1 LITVKEIR
9 NKKDQQKAQEIRHE
23 VFVIGQKVPAEL
35 EVDEFESDAIHY
47 LAFLNNNPV
56 GAARWRITD
65 EGVKLERFAVLNEFR
80 GRGIGSAMVEKILS
94 DIKRDPEA
102 GNKEIYLH
110 AQLDAIPLYRK
121 FGFVKYGNMFDE
133 AGLMH
138 YAMKLPR

>member
-1 LITVKEIR
+1 MITVKEIK
-9 NKKDQQKAQEIRHE
+9 NKKDQKKAQEIRHE
-23 VFVIGQKVPAEL
+23 VFVIGQNVPADL

-65 EGVKLERFAVLNEFR
+65 DGVKLERFAVLNEFR

-102 GNKEIYLH
+102 GNMEIYLH
-110 AQLDAIPLYRK
+110 AQMNAIPLYRK
-121 FGFVKYGNMFDE
+121 FGFVKFGNMFDE

-138 YAMKLPR
+138 YAMRLP

>member
-1 LITVKEIR
+1 MITVKEIR
-9 NKKDQQKAQEIRHE
+9 NKKDQKKAQEIRHE
-23 VFVIGQKVPAEL
+23 VFVIGQNVPAEL

-56 GAARWRITD
+56 GAARWRITE

-80 GRGIGSAMVEKILS
+80 GRGIGSAMVEKILA

-102 GNKEIYLH
+102 GTKEIYLH

-121 FGFVKYGNMFDE
+121 YGFVKYGNMFDE

-138 YAMKLPR
+138 YAMRLPQ

>member
-1 LITVKEIR
+1 MITVKEIR
-9 NKKDQQKAQEIRHE
+9 NKKDQIKAQEIRHE
-23 VFVIGQKVPAEL
+23 VFVIGQNVPAEL
-35 EVDEFESDAIHY
+35 EVDEYESDAIHY

-56 GAARWRITD
+56 GAARWRIT
-65 EGVKLERFAVLNEFR
+65 EQGVKLERFAVLNEFR

-110 AQLDAIPLYRK
+110 AQMDAIPLYRK

-138 YAMKLPR
+138 YAMKLPQ

>member
-1 LITVKEIR
+1 LITVKEIK
-9 NKKDQQKAQEIRHE
+9 NKNDQKKAQDIRHE
-23 VFVIGQKVPAEL
+23 VFVMGQNVPAEL
-35 EVDEFESDAIHY
+35 EVDEFENEAIHY
-47 LAFLNNNPV
+47 LAFLNNTPV
-56 GAARWRITD
+56 GAARWRITND
-65 EGVKLERFAVLNEFR
+65 GVKLERFAVLNEFR

-102 GNKEIYLH
+102 GDMEIYLH
-110 AQLDAIPLYRK
+110 AQIDAIPLYRK

>member
-1 LITVKEIR
+1 MITVKEIK
-9 NKKDQQKAQEIRHE
+9 NKKDQEKAQEIRQE
-23 VFVIGQKVPAEL
+23 VFVIGQNVPAEL
-35 EVDEFESDAIHY
+35 EVDEYESDAIHY

-56 GAARWRITD
+56 GAARWRIT
-65 EGVKLERFAVLNEFR
+65 EQGVKLERFAVLNEFR

-102 GNKEIYLH
+102 GDKEIYLH
-110 AQLDAIPLYRK
+110 AQMDAIPLYRK

-138 YAMKLPR
+138 YAMRLP

>member
-1 LITVKEIR
+1 MITVKEIK
-9 NKKDQQKAQEIRHE
+9 NKKDQEKAQEIRYE
-23 VFVIGQKVPAEL
+23 VFVIGQNVPAEL
-35 EVDEFESDAIHY
+35 EVDEYESDAIHY

-56 GAARWRITD
+56 GAARWRIT
-65 EGVKLERFAVLNEFR
+65 EQGVKLERFAVLNEFR

-102 GNKEIYLH
+102 GDKEIYLH
-110 AQLDAIPLYRK
+110 AQMDAIPLYRK

-138 YAMKLPR
+138 YAMRLP

>member
-1 LITVKEIR
+1 MITVKEIK
-9 NKKDQQKAQEIRHE
+9 NKKDQKKAQEIRHE
-23 VFVIGQKVPAEL
+23 VFVIGQNVPAEL
-35 EVDEFESDAIHY
+35 EIDEFERDAIHY

-56 GAARWRITD
+56 GAARWRITN
-65 EGVKLERFAVLNEFR
+65 EGVKLERFAVLIEFR

-102 GNKEIYLH
+102 GDREIYLH
-110 AQLDAIPLYRK
+110 AQIDAIPLYRK

-138 YAMKLPR
+138 YSMRLPK

>member
-1 LITVKEIR
+1 LITVKEIK
-9 NKKDQQKAQEIRHE
+9 NKKDQKKAQEIRHE
-23 VFVIGQKVPAEL
+23 VFVIGQNVPAEL
-35 EVDEFESDAIHY
+35 EIDEFERDAIHY

-56 GAARWRITD
+56 GAARWRITN
-65 EGVKLERFAVLNEFR
+65 EGVKLERFAVLIEFR

-102 GNKEIYLH
+102 GDREIYLH
-110 AQLDAIPLYRK
+110 SQIDAIPLYRK

-138 YAMKLPR
+138 YSMRLPK

>member
-9 NKKDQQKAQEIRHE
+9 NKKDQIKAQEIRHE
-23 VFVIGQKVPAEL
+23 VFVIGQNVPAEL
-35 EVDEFESDAIHY
+35 EVDEYESDAIHY

-56 GAARWRITD
+56 GAARWRIT
-65 EGVKLERFAVLNEFR
+65 EQGVKLERFAVLNEFR

-110 AQLDAIPLYRK
+110 AQMDAIPLYRK

-138 YAMKLPR
+138 YAMKLPQ

>member
-9 NKKDQQKAQEIRHE
+9 NKKDQKKAQEIRHE
-23 VFVIGQKVPAEL
+23 VFVIGQNVPADL
-35 EVDEFESDAIHY
+35 EVDDYEQDAIHY

-56 GAARWRITD
+56 GAARWRIT
-65 EGVKLERFAVLNEFR
+65 EKGVKLERFAVLNEFR
-80 GRGIGSAMVEKILS
+80 GRGVGSAMVEKILS

-121 FGFVKYGNMFDE
+121 FGFVKFGNMFDE

-138 YAMKLPR
+138 YAMKLPG

>member
-1 LITVKEIR
+1 MITVKEIR
-9 NKKDQQKAQEIRHE
+9 NKKDQTKAQEIRHE
-23 VFVIGQKVPAEL
+23 VFVIGQNVPAEL
-35 EVDEFESDAIHY
+35 EVDEYESDAIHY

-56 GAARWRITD
+56 GAARWRIT
-65 EGVKLERFAVLNEFR
+65 EQGVKLERFAVLNEFR

-110 AQLDAIPLYRK
+110 AQMDAIPLYRK
-121 FGFVKYGNMFDE
+121 FGFVKYGHMFDE

>member
-1 LITVKEIR
+1 LITVKEIK
-9 NKKDQQKAQEIRHE
+9 NKKDQEKAQEIRQE
-23 VFVIGQKVPAEL
+23 VFVIGQNVPAEL
-35 EVDEFESDAIHY
+35 EVDEYESDAIHY

-56 GAARWRITD
+56 GAARWRIT
-65 EGVKLERFAVLNEFR
+65 EQGVKLERFAVLNEFR

-102 GNKEIYLH
+102 GDKEIYLH
-110 AQLDAIPLYRK
+110 AQMDAIPLYRK

-138 YAMKLPR
+138 YAMRLP

>member
-9 NKKDQQKAQEIRHE
+9 NKKDQIKAQEIRHE
-23 VFVIGQKVPAEL
+23 VFVIGQNVPAEL
-35 EVDEFESDAIHY
+35 EVDEYESDAIHY

-56 GAARWRITD
+56 GAARWRIT
-65 EGVKLERFAVLNEFR
+65 EQGVKLERFAVLNEFR

-110 AQLDAIPLYRK
+110 AQMDAIPLYRK

>member
-1 LITVKEIR
+1 MEI
-9 NKKDQQKAQEIRHE
+9 
-23 VFVIGQKVPAEL
+23 
-35 EVDEFESDAIHY
+35 DEFEKEAYHY

-94 DIKRDPEA
+94 DIKGDPDA
-102 GNKEIYLH
+102 GNKQIYLH
-110 AQLDAIPLYRK
+110 AQIDAIPLYRK
-121 FGFVKYGNMFDE
+121 FGFVKYGNIFDE

-138 YAMKLPR
+138 YSMRLPK